1 MSKRPL
7 THEPL
12 VLVGPTAPAPKAV
25 RLAVA
30 SRFPGVRLVSISLA
44 LYASNPRA
52 PLRIVLCPAGRS
64 VGEDLDFL
72 REARR
77 TILWPAP
84 AAEIW
89 SAIAGLRGSHDAP
102 PASVTASATSR
113 TRGRRSVLLLEGDVT
128 LDRARRA
135 ALSGAPRDWI
145 VERIQR
151 VRIAAK
157 GLDELRRVGIR
168 WAALEPVEIV
178 ALAASTALLAARH
191 RWVRLLPPN
200 VTVWPLTSRPESRVT
215 RPE

>member
-30 SRFPGVRLVSISLA
+30 SRFPGVRLMPISLA
-44 LYASNPRA
+44 RYASNPRA

-102 PASVTASATSR
+102 PAAASVASR
-113 TRGRRSVLLLEGDVT
+113 TRGRRSALLLEGHVT